1 MRHEPINPELF
12 IENRKQFALRME
24 NSSVAVFNSND
35 TMPTS
40 ADGTLPFVQHSDI
53 FYLTGIDQEETI
65 LLLNPH
71 SPQEHNREILFVRET
86 NEHLAVWEGEKLT
99 KMRAT
104 QISGIKNVQW
114 LSAFQSQF
122 RGAVLQSNNIYLNTN
137 EFKNI
142 ATPVQMR
149 DDRFREQCMSQY
161 PLHTYKRSAP
171 ILHELRAIKS
181 DIEVALIRQA
191 CTITEKGFRRIL
203 KYVKPGVYE
212 YEIEAEFAHEFLK
225 NRSRGFAYQPI
236 IASGKD
242 SCILHYVKNDKIC
255 QDGDVLCLDVGAEYA
270 GYNADMTRTIPVNGK
285 FTQRQRN
292 VYDAVLRVLR
302 QASALLTVGSNFE
315 EFNKAVGEIMT
326 EELIGLKLL
335 KRKDVRNQNP
345 ERPLY
350 KKYFMHG
357 TSHHLGLNVHDYGH
371 YGVPFAAGMV
381 FTVEPGIYIPEESI
395 GIRLENDIVITQSGF
410 IDLMGSIPIEPDEI
424 EQLMNKRKK

>member
-1 MRHEPINPELF
+1 MRHEPINPQLF

-24 NSSVAVFNSND
+24 NNSIAVFNSND

-53 FYLTGIDQEETI
+53 YYLTGIDQEETI
-65 LLLNPH
+65 LLLNPY
-71 SPQEHNREILFVRET
+71 SPQDHNREILFVRET

-99 KMRAT
+99 KMQAT

-122 RGAVLQSNNIYLNTN
+122 RTAVLQNQNIYLNTN
-137 EFKNI
+137 EFKSV
-142 ATPVQMR
+142 ATPVQMS
-149 DDRFREQCMSQY
+149 DDRFREQCMANY
-161 PLHTYKRSAP
+161 PLHTYKRAAP
-171 ILHELRAIKS
+171 ILHELRAIKTE
-181 DIEVALIRQA
+181 IEISLLRQA
-191 CTITEKGFRRIL
+191 CSITEKGFRRIL

-242 SCILHYVKNDKIC
+242 SCILHYVKNDKMC
-255 QDGDVLCLDVGAEYA
+255 QDGDLLCLDVGAEYA
-270 GYNADMTRTIPVNGK
+270 GYNADMTRTIPINGK
-285 FTQRQRN
+285 FTQRQRD

-302 QASALLTVGSNFE
+302 HACNLLTIGSNFE
-315 EFNKAVGEIMT
+315 EYNKAIGEIMT
-326 EELIGLKLL
+326 EELISLKLL
-335 KRKDVRNQNP
+335 KKKDVRNQNS
-345 ERPLY
+345 ESPLY

-381 FTVEPGIYIPEESI
+381 FTVEPGIYIPDEAI
-395 GIRLENDIVITQSGF
+395 GIRLENDIVITENGY
-410 IDLMGSIPIEPDEI
+410 IDLMGSIPIEPEEI